1 MLRQK
6 EGITE
11 RALFV
16 IDREGVVR
24 YIDIHAIDQQPDNE
38 VLRGVLRELEKPKQA
53 PPPAPAK
60 KVPGYD
66 EDEIPENGIILYC
79 TRWCKDCK
87 DARAWLNAR
96 GLKYTE
102 IDVDYNLTA
111 RSRVKQWCDGKLIT
125 PTIDFDGTLVID
137 FHPEQYEEAVKKIQ
151 A

>member
-6 EGITE
+6 DGFTE

-24 YIDIHAIDQQPDNE
+24 YCDIHAIDQQPDNE
-38 VLRGVLRELEKPKQA
+38 VLRGVLRELEAPK
-53 PPPAPAK
+53 PAPQPK

-66 EDEIPENGIILYC
+66 EDEIPEDGIVLYC

-87 DARAWLNAR
+87 TARAWLDAR
-96 GLKYTE
+96 GLQYTE
-102 IDVDYNLTA
+102 IDIDYNLTA
-111 RSRVKQWCDGKLIT
+111 RNRVRQWCDGKLIT

-137 FHPEQYEEAVKKIQ
+137 YHEDQYEAAVKTIK